1 MPSAAPSNALTTQEL
16 AITRISASGSEP
28 RTDTVTLEEP
38 LEIQLEFGSA
48 AYRMHRPISVTMRTP
63 GHDEELALGFLVTE
77 GVLNPE
83 THVDDLRFVG
93 HSTVSTQCGAG
104 ESPSIAGVVHI
115 ALAEDVEVR
124 TGSLERNFYT
134 SSSCGVCGKAS
145 LLALRSVAPPR
156 RVNDLLVSSN
166 LLFRL
171 PAKMRAAQQTFHSTG
186 GLHAAALFD
195 PQGNLQLLREDVGR
209 HNALDKLVGASLLAD
224 ALPLRDRILLLS
236 GRASFELLQ
245 KAVMAGISMVV
256 AIGAPSSLAVQV
268 ARDFDVTL
276 VGFLRD
282 DHCNVYTG
290 ADRILTSVAAPDLAT
305 IAK

>member
-1 MPSAAPSNALTTQEL
+1 MKSLPWA
-16 AITRISASGSEP
+16 
-28 RTDTVTLEEP
+28 
-38 LEIQLEFGSA
+38 F
-48 AYRMHRPISVTMRTP
+48 
-63 GHDEELALGFLVTE
+63 FLLK
-77 GVLNPE
+77 GVLDADI
-83 THVDDLRFVG
+83 HVDDLRVLG
-93 HSTVSTQCGAG
+93 GSTVDTQCIVG
-104 ESPSIAGVVHI
+104 ESASTAGVVHI
-115 ALAEDVEVR
+115 ALAEGVAVR

-156 RVNDLLVSSN
+156 RAGSFTVPSSR
-166 LLFRL
+166 LFEL
-171 PAKMRAAQQTFHSTG
+171 PARMRAAQQTFHATG
-186 GLHAAALFD
+186 GLHAAALFNL
-195 PQGNLQLLREDVGR
+195 QGDLQLLREDVGR

-282 DHCNVYTG
+282 DHCNIYQG
-290 ADRILTSVAAPDLAT
+290 AARILPGH
-305 IAK
+305 